1 MNHYE
6 KQFLKLGLENFYK
19 SGSSYSEIQPKNSQE
34 LIDFTNTANY
44 LHENDWLISHSDN
57 IFSNSVII
65 VPNETLICYELT
77 PEGLSKAK
85 SLETT

>member
-19 SGSSYSEIQPKNSQE
+19 SGSSYSEVQPKNSQE
-34 LIDFTNTANY
+34 LIDFTNVAKQLY
-44 LHENDWLISHSDN
+44 ENEWLIPHSDN
-57 IFSNSVII
+57 IFSNSVSI

-77 PEGLSKAK
+77 DKGLSEAK
-85 SLETT
+85 NLQS